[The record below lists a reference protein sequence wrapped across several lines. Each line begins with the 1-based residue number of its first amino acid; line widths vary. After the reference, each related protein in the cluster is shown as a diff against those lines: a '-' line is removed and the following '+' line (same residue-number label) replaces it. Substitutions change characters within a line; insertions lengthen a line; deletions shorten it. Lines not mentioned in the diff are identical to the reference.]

1 MDPFESVPA
10 VKSLRSKFEQLAT
23 SSGTLPVPAPNA
35 TVAKVSLQRSLGVN
49 GTAGGNVSGKLVIRR
64 RPSLDNK
71 IFVEE
76 APSPSGSWVEM
87 SSTIT
92 DVIKRPPPPA
102 PTGIKRPPPPPPGSS
117 SSQPLQIQASTSA
130 SSLTTTPRRVSP
142 SKLST
147 SPSRGAGGKPQV
159 GSSAGSSPAVSPL
172 LRPVPAPPAS
182 ASTSSLNGSLRTS
195 SPRPPSRNGA
205 GSDTSFHEE
214 IDELSQA
221 PGIASLKS
229 KL

>member
-1 MDPFESVPA
+1 MDPFDSVPA

-23 SSGTLPVPAPNA
+23 SSGTLPTPTPNA
-35 TVAKVSLQRSLGVN
+35 AVTKVSLQQGPSIN

-64 RPSLDNK
+64 RPSLDNE
-71 IFVEE
+71 ILVGE
-76 APSPSGSWVEM
+76 AASSSGPWVDM
-87 SSTIT
+87 SSAIG
-92 DVIKRPPPPA
+92 DAIKRPPPPA

-117 SSQPLQIQASTSA
+117 LSQPLPIQPSAST
-130 SSLTTTPRRVSP
+130 SSLTTTQRRVSP

-159 GSSAGSSPAVSPL
+159 SSASSSPAVSPL

-182 ASTSSLNGSLRTS
+182 ASTSSLNESLRTS
-195 SPRPPSRNGA
+195 SSRSPSRNGA
-205 GSDTSFHEE
+205 SSDTSFHEE
-214 IDELSQA
+214 MDELSQA
-221 PGIASLKS
+221 PSIASLKS